1 MARGVWSNI
10 VGGINMTFEKLKNI
24 ILQNNIPEDVKL
36 LSDSGWEC
44 GETEMNGIFYNKQLS
59 HIIFTQTGDKYDQY
73 HKNKQYI
80 CLHNVKEK

>member
-1 MARGVWSNI
+1 M
-10 VGGINMTFEKLKNI
+10 
-24 ILQNNIPEDVKL
+24 KL

-44 GETEMNGIFYNKQLS
+44 GETEMNGIFYNKQLN